1 MCVYIYFSTTHP
13 YRVLFFFFLAGIRG
27 RTFMSRHH
35 ILRCSCLARLLNAD
49 ALSDRL
55 SGKSQDQEMNTREHF
70 GPLNDRTWLRNTHLV
85 SVYLKKVESA
95 QSWCPAHPTT
105 LGWAEDHQ
113 ATSKTRLMWKEL
125 RHSGHFFFF
134 FFLFLSSLSP
144 CLCNSST
151 EITITGP
158 VCLQEMLVDIQ
169 WAQKVWLGLRVWNSQ
184 PFSLTS
190 IRIMTVNLK
199 ARCRAMFRSTLMLNN
214 GLTSSLEVH
223 DHYSVWHSILNECRK
238 RESQR
243 LTRRQAVFH
252 REMPADICCACWVQ
266 V

>member
-13 YRVLFFFFLAGIRG
+13 YRVLFFFFLAGIRA

-134 FFLFLSSLSP
+134 SFFFSPLSP
-144 CLCNSST
+144 PAYVTALLRSLLLAQSVSRRCLLTFS
-151 EITITGP
+151 GHRKFG
-158 VCLQEMLVDIQ
+158 LVS
-169 WAQKVWLGLRVWNSQ
+169 ASG
-184 PFSLTS
+184 
-190 IRIMTVNLK
+190 
-199 ARCRAMFRSTLMLNN
+199 
-214 GLTSSLEVH
+214 
-223 DHYSVWHSILNECRK
+223 ILNRS
-238 RESQR
+238 R
-243 LTRRQAVFH
+243 
-252 REMPADICCACWVQ
+252 
-266 V
+266 